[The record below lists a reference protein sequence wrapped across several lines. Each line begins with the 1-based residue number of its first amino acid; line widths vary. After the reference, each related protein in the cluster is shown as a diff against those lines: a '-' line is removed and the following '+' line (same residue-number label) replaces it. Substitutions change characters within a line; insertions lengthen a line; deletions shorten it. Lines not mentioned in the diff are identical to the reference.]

1 MRYEGKIKNFNKI
14 VVSDP
19 HYLQDVWCRYE
30 KNFDKSEDWKVI
42 FLIKEVDEIEE
53 YEGTKFNIKGLD
65 FSILIKREKSISN
78 LLDIGKYTHSK
89 GMKMNNTEI
98 GIDTA
103 QVCMG
108 VNEKATEI
116 NEFAKR
122 INDNKNIDS
131 LFSEYNPPFAIQT
144 LSDGKLGTVTEGTTK
159 KGETDFI
166 LITGFFDE
174 CAYVNTVDELKDY
187 LVQQL
192 KIENLEL
199 CKDAFEIKHDDIDY
213 DI

>member
-1 MRYEGKIKNFNKI
+1 MKFEGKIKNFNKI

-19 HYLQDVWCRYE
+19 HYLQNVWCRYE

-42 FLIKEVDEIEE
+42 FLIKEVDEMEE
-53 YEGTKFNIKGLD
+53 EDGLEFNIKGLD
-65 FSILIKREKSISN
+65 FSILIKREKSTSN
-78 LLDIGKYTHSK
+78 LLDIGKYTHFE

-108 VNEKATEI
+108 INEKATEI

-122 INDNKNIDS
+122 INNNKNVS
-131 LFSEYNPPFAIQT
+131 STLYNPPFAIQT
-144 LSDGKLGTVTEGTTK
+144 ACDGKLGTVTEGTTK
-159 KGETDFI
+159 KDETDFI

-174 CAYVNTVDELKDY
+174 FADVNTVDELKDY
-187 LVQQL
+187 IVQQL
-192 KIENLEL
+192 KIEDLEL
-199 CKDAFEIKHDDIDY
+199 CKDAFEVKHNDIDY
-213 DI
+213 NI

>member
-1 MRYEGKIKNFNKI
+1 MRYKGIINNLTQL

-19 HYLQDVWCRYE
+19 HYEQDVWCRFE
-30 KNFDKSEDWKVI
+30 KKFEKSENWKVI
-42 FLIKEVDEIEE
+42 FIIKEVDEMQE
-53 YEGTKFNIKGLD
+53 YKGMKLNIKGLD

-78 LLDIGKYTHSK
+78 LLDIDKYIHAK
-89 GMKMNNTEI
+89 GIKMNNTKI

-108 VNEKATEI
+108 VNEKAAEI

-122 INDNKNIDS
+122 INDNKNVDLI
-131 LFSEYNPPFAIQT
+131 LSEYNPPFAIQT
-144 LSDGKLGTVTEGTTK
+144 MSDGELGTVTEGTTK
-159 KGETDFI
+159 NGETDFI
-166 LITGFFDE
+166 LISGFFDE

-192 KIENLEL
+192 NIADLEL
-199 CKDAFEIKHDDIDY
+199 CKDDIEIKYDDIDY

>member
-1 MRYEGKIKNFNKI
+1 MRYKGDIKNLNKI

-19 HYLQDVWCRYE
+19 HYTQDVWCRYE
-30 KNFDKSEDWKVI
+30 KTFEKKDNWKVI
-42 FLIKEVDEIEE
+42 FLIKEVDEMQE
-53 YEGTKFNIKGLD
+53 YQGTEFNVKGLD

-78 LLDIGKYTHSK
+78 VLDIGKYVHAK
-89 GMKMNNTEI
+89 GIKMNDTEI

-108 VNEKATEI
+108 VNEKAIEI
-116 NEFAKR
+116 NKFAKR

-144 LSDGKLGTVTEGTTK
+144 MSDGMLGTVTEGTRN
-159 KGETDFI
+159 GETDFI
-166 LITGFFDE
+166 LINGFFEE

-192 KIENLEL
+192 NIENLEL
-199 CKDAFEIKHDDIDY
+199 CKDAIEIKHDNIDY